1 MKKSHTMNAFRFVF
15 YSFIGIFMFFI
26 PVEMNGTSSIP
37 LDHVVT
43 LIRQIPYFEV
53 VFGSFVIIVGTVLP
67 FIRNTWKQDKVTMI
81 LSIIQILAL
90 PFLAFY
96 LFQIGPSALLADD
109 MIPFIFQKIVV
120 PVTTIIPVGTLFLA
134 FIVSYGLM
142 EFIGV
147 LMRPVMVPV
156 FKTPGR
162 SAVDAITSFIGS
174 YSVALILTN
183 RMYRE
188 GRYTAKESAIIAT
201 GFSTVSAS
209 FMVIVAQTA
218 GLMDQWI
225 LYFITTVFVTFVV
238 TILTIRL
245 YPLNKFTEEYFEG
258 KPGVVEQDV
267 KGDRLKNAWKEAME
281 ISDQAPSLI
290 QNIIPNL
297 RDGIMTS
304 LKIAPSLMSIGV
316 IALIVANYTPFFDI
330 LGYIFYPITWLLR
343 LPEPMLAAKAASLSI
358 AEMFLPSLLV
368 VDAAPA
374 VQYVIAIVCIS
385 EILFF
390 SASIPCMMS
399 TDIPLKFTDYLIIW
413 FERVALSLLLATP
426 IVYLLFL

>member
-162 SAVDAITSFIGS
+162 SAVDAVTSFI
-174 YSVALILTN
+174 
-183 RMYRE
+183 
-188 GRYTAKESAIIAT
+188 
-201 GFSTVSAS
+201 VS
-209 FMVIVAQTA
+209 
-218 GLMDQWI
+218 
-225 LYFITTVFVTFVV
+225 
-238 TILTIRL
+238 
-245 YPLNKFTEEYFEG
+245 
-258 KPGVVEQDV
+258 
-267 KGDRLKNAWKEAME
+267 
-281 ISDQAPSLI
+281 
-290 QNIIPNL
+290 
-297 RDGIMTS
+297 
-304 LKIAPSLMSIGV
+304 
-316 IALIVANYTPFFDI
+316 
-330 LGYIFYPITWLLR
+330 
-343 LPEPMLAAKAASLSI
+343 
-358 AEMFLPSLLV
+358 
-368 VDAAPA
+368 
-374 VQYVIAIVCIS
+374 
-385 EILFF
+385 
-390 SASIPCMMS
+390 
-399 TDIPLKFTDYLIIW
+399 
-413 FERVALSLLLATP
+413 
-426 IVYLLFL
+426 

>member
-90 PFLAFY
+90 QFLAFY

-162 SAVDAITSFIGS
+162 SAVDAVTSFIGS

-225 LYFITTVFVTFVV
+225 LYFMTTVFVTFVV

-267 KGDRLKNAWKEAME
+267 KGDRLKNAWKKAME

-316 IALIVANYTPFFDI
+316 IALIMANYTPFFDI

-343 LPEPMLAAKAASLSI
+343 LPEPMLAAKAA
-358 AEMFLPSLLV
+358 
-368 VDAAPA
+368 
-374 VQYVIAIVCIS
+374 
-385 EILFF
+385 
-390 SASIPCMMS
+390 
-399 TDIPLKFTDYLIIW
+399 
-413 FERVALSLLLATP
+413 
-426 IVYLLFL
+426 